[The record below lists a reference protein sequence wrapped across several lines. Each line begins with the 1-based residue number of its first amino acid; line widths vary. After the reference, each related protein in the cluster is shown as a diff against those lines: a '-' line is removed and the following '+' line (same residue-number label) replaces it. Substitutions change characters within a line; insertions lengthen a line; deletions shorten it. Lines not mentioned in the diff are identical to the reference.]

1 MSDVIELLEAFKELA
16 PTIDETFNPKSNSMS
31 DFNNK
36 QDLIVFI
43 KHYGIP
49 NHRYIGLVSF
59 TDTREYYIKSSVH
72 LLNDLIDIRD
82 MGYKFTI
89 GVYRGNY
96 EATAIINAH
105 TISGLLDK
113 TPCTQTSIGVIDIDR
128 LKFKI
133 ETNPDFKELITFV

>member
-1 MSDVIELLEAFKELA
+1 MSDVIELMEAFKLNA
-16 PTIDETFNPKSNSMS
+16 NGKAGTYNVKDNSMS

-36 QDLIVFI
+36 QSLIQFI
-43 KHYGIP
+43 KDYGKP

-59 TDTREYYIKSSVH
+59 TDTRDHTINHIVH
-72 LLNDLIDIRD
+72 LYNDLIDIRD

-89 GVYRGNY
+89 GYYLDGY

-105 TISGLLDK
+105 TITGLLDK

-133 ETNPDFKELITFV
+133 ETNPDYKELIQFV